1 MEIIAAYGTV
11 FVILAIIFGLYM
23 TWGIGANDLANAMGT
38 SVGAG
43 AVTIKQAICIA
54 IIFEFSGAVLAG
66 GHVTSTIRK
75 GIIDP
80 TSIVDSPEILVY
92 GMLASLLAAAFWL
105 MVASWK
111 GWPVSTTHSIIG
123 ALIGFAIVGIG
134 PDAVKW
140 TKVGSIVGSWV
151 VSPVVG
157 GTISFLLVMSTRKLI
172 FDTEDPLKNAKRY
185 APCYVFLV
193 GFVISLVTMFKGLKH
208 LKVDLSV
215 PQSFG
220 VAVII
225 GLITA
230 GIGWYFIRRIE
241 ADRDADRDFHFAS
254 VERVF
259 APMMLFTACAMA
271 FAHGSNDVANGIGPL
286 AAVVSIVASG
296 GEVMQESEL
305 PIWILLLGG
314 AGIVLGLITLGYRV
328 MLTVGRK
335 ITELTPSRGF
345 CAELAAATTVVIAS
359 RTGLPVSTT
368 HILVGSVLGV
378 GLARGIGALD
388 LRVVFNIIVSW
399 LVTLPAGAMTVGAL
413 AGQPEVNLG
422 IIPGWGGTQR
432 LPLVVGKAK
441 ALDMMLFS
449 KKIGAQEALDVGL
462 VNQVS
467 TPENLMADVFEFAGK
482 LAQRPPIAV
491 SCVLKAIA
499 AGSYEGLDQGLR
511 IENEGSKTVS
521 QSNDCIEGFT
531 AFLEK
536 REPVFKGE

>member
-1 MEIIAAYGTV
+1 MEIIASYGTV

-54 IIFEFSGAVLAG
+54 IIFEFSGAVIAG

-80 TSIVDSPEILVY
+80 TMIVNSPEILVY

-105 MVASWK
+105 MIASWK

-134 PDAVKW
+134 PEAVKW
-140 TKVGSIVGSWV
+140 GKVGSVVGSWV

-172 FDTEDPLKNAKRY
+172 FDTENPLANAKRY

-193 GFVISLVTMFKGLKH
+193 GFIISLVTMFKGLTH
-208 LKVDLSV
+208 LKINLSV
-215 PQSFG
+215 PQSFL
-220 VAVII
+220 VAICV
-225 GLITA
+225 GLVTA
-230 GIGWYFIRRIE
+230 GIGWYFIRRIT
-241 ADRDADRDFHFAS
+241 ADRKADREFHFAS
-254 VERVF
+254 VEKVF

-286 AAVVSIVASG
+286 AAVISIVSSG
-296 GEVMQESEL
+296 GEVMQKSEL

-314 AGIVLGLITLGYRV
+314 FGIVLGLITLGYRV

-388 LRVVFNIIVSW
+388 LRVVFNIVVSW
-399 LVTLPAGAMTVGAL
+399 LVTLPAGAVMA
-413 AGQPEVNLG
+413 
-422 IIPGWGGTQR
+422 
-432 LPLVVGKAK
+432 
-441 ALDMMLFS
+441 MLFYF
-449 KKIGAQEALDVGL
+449 
-462 VNQVS
+462 
-467 TPENLMADVFEFAGK
+467 T
-482 LAQRPPIAV
+482 
-491 SCVLKAIA
+491 LKGIF
-499 AGSYEGLDQGLR
+499 S
-511 IENEGSKTVS
+511 
-521 QSNDCIEGFT
+521 
-531 AFLEK
+531 
-536 REPVFKGE
+536 

>member
-1 MEIIAAYGTV
+1 MDIIAAYGTA

-54 IIFEFSGAVLAG
+54 IIFEFAGAVLAG
-66 GHVTSTIRK
+66 GHVTGTIRK

-80 TSIVDSPEILVY
+80 TSIVNSPEILVY

-105 MVASWK
+105 MIASWK

-140 TKVGSIVGSWV
+140 NKVASVVGSWV

-172 FDTEDPLKNAKRY
+172 FDTENPLKNAKRY
-185 APCYVFLV
+185 APWYVFLV

-208 LKVDLSV
+208 LNVELSV

-220 VAVII
+220 VAVLI
-225 GLITA
+225 GFITA
-230 GIGWYFIRRIE
+230 GISWYFIRRIE
-241 ADRDADRDFHFAS
+241 ADREADRDFHFAS
-254 VERVF
+254 VEKVF

-286 AAVVSIVASG
+286 AAVVSIVSSG

-314 AGIVLGLITLGYRV
+314 FGIVLGLITLGYRV

-399 LVTLPAGAMTVGAL
+399 LVTLPAGAIMA
-413 AGQPEVNLG
+413 
-422 IIPGWGGTQR
+422 
-432 LPLVVGKAK
+432 
-441 ALDMMLFS
+441 MLFFF
-449 KKIGAQEALDVGL
+449 
-462 VNQVS
+462 
-467 TPENLMADVFEFAGK
+467 T
-482 LAQRPPIAV
+482 
-491 SCVLKAIA
+491 LKGIF
-499 AGSYEGLDQGLR
+499 S
-511 IENEGSKTVS
+511 
-521 QSNDCIEGFT
+521 
-531 AFLEK
+531 
-536 REPVFKGE
+536 

>member
-1 MEIIAAYGTV
+1 MDIIAAYGTA

-54 IIFEFSGAVLAG
+54 IIFEFAGAVLAG
-66 GHVTSTIRK
+66 GHVTGTIRK

-80 TSIVDSPEILVY
+80 TSIVNSPEILVY

-105 MVASWK
+105 MIASWK

-140 TKVGSIVGSWV
+140 NKVASVVGSWV

-172 FDTEDPLKNAKRY
+172 FDTENPLKNAKRY
-185 APCYVFLV
+185 APWYVFLV

-208 LKVDLSV
+208 LKVELSV

-220 VAVII
+220 VAVLI
-225 GLITA
+225 GFITA
-230 GIGWYFIRRIE
+230 GISWYFIRRIE
-241 ADRDADRDFHFAS
+241 ADQEADRDFHFAS
-254 VERVF
+254 VEKVF

-286 AAVVSIVASG
+286 AAVVSIVSSG

-314 AGIVLGLITLGYRV
+314 FGIVLGLITLGYRV

-399 LVTLPAGAMTVGAL
+399 LVTLPAGAIMA
-413 AGQPEVNLG
+413 
-422 IIPGWGGTQR
+422 
-432 LPLVVGKAK
+432 
-441 ALDMMLFS
+441 MLFFF
-449 KKIGAQEALDVGL
+449 
-462 VNQVS
+462 
-467 TPENLMADVFEFAGK
+467 T
-482 LAQRPPIAV
+482 
-491 SCVLKAIA
+491 LKGIF
-499 AGSYEGLDQGLR
+499 S
-511 IENEGSKTVS
+511 
-521 QSNDCIEGFT
+521 
-531 AFLEK
+531 
-536 REPVFKGE
+536 